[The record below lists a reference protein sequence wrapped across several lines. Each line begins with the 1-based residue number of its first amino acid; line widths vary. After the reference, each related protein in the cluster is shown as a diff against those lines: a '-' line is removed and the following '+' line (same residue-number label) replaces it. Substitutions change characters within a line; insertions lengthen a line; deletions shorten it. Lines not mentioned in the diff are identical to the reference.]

1 MSPVPPGG
9 VAPAR
14 ICEWGARRR
23 AALRERNPGLRKKES
38 AAIRVMLTGA
48 HGFGPVSEPSD
59 RYGHGCYWD
68 QHVAS
73 VPGEPTSPE
82 GPDSHSGYER
92 ERSRRGV
99 GPILQGRT
107 KPPASGG
114 RKTGSPDCKG
124 KATRGVRGKTRNPR
138 QTSRQKREPTWGK
151 RRRPEELCGRVFA
164 TSDRYSKS
172 ERGPVSA
179 EKPHPTSRGG
189 QPRGRP
195 C

>member
-1 MSPVPPGG
+1 MSPAPPGE
-9 VAPAR
+9 VALAR
-14 ICEWGARRR
+14 TCEWGARRR
-23 AALRERNPGLRKKES
+23 AAPWERHPGLRKKES
-38 AAIRVMLTGA
+38 AAIRVTPPKA
-48 HGFGPVSEPSD
+48 HDFGRGGEPSD

-68 QHVAS
+68 QHVET

-82 GPDSHSGYER
+82 GPDSQSGYER

-99 GPILQGRT
+99 GPALQGRT

-124 KATRGVRGKTRNPR
+124 NATRGVRGKTRNPR
-138 QTSRQKREPTWGK
+138 QTSRHEREPTPGK
-151 RRRPEELCGRVFA
+151 RRRPEELYGRVFA
-164 TSDRYSKS
+164 TSDRWSNS
-172 ERGPVSA
+172 ERKPVSA